1 MKKFFTSLC
10 SGAII
15 VATSFLFI
23 PTAQAAI
30 PGSSNIVLPPSLNP
44 TDVRVSQIGQ
54 TGSQIALVAPTTWTV
69 SLGARVNPDCSNPGV
84 LEERLNKTAQ
94 IAHQFPVNPILV
106 SGGYTQPG
114 CQSEATSMFN
124 GLVARGIAPW
134 RIVKDETAGSTVGN
148 AQAAAK
154 IAAPYGGVI
163 ITSPDHIHR
172 ALNTFDSYAPHKLWL
187 GISA

>member
-1 MKKFFTSLC
+1 MKHFFTSLF
-10 SGAII
+10 SSVVII
-15 VATSFLFI
+15 ATSFAFV
-23 PTAQAAI
+23 PTAQAN
-30 PGSSNIVLPPSLNP
+30 SSSEMILPPSLNP
-44 TDVRVSQIGQ
+44 TDVRVSSIGQ
-54 TGSQIALVAPTTWTV
+54 TGAHIALVAPTTWIV

-124 GLVARGIAPW
+124 GLVARGVAPW
-134 RIVKDETAGSTVGN
+134 RIVKDETAGSTIGN

-154 IAAPYGGVI
+154 IAAPYGGVL
-163 ITSPDHIHR
+163 ITSSDHMYR